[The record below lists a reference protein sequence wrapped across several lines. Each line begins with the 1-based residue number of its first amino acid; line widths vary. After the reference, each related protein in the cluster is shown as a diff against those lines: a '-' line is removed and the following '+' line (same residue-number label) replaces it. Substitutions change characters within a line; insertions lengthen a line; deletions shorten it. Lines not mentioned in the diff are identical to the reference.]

1 MDFTEEQA
9 KLLRRDK
16 ASEKVWKWIE
26 FWYAPGVK
34 QTKLRVEKHGQF
46 FLSKSC
52 VDAEV
57 ALGLSPRQYERRLQK
72 LRAVGLLTW
81 EVHRFN
87 KVTTRHIRSEFL
99 IQKYG
104 ILDPIQTHQTVVPG
118 GAKTGVPVTENSSS
132 TTTATTT
139 TKPTVTTIEHD
150 CKSKSTV
157 VIEEEEEQ
165 ESSLSEHQK
174 ISANFSAPKEGVMTH
189 PYKGMSVDEIQAKL
203 KGEVD
208 PVKPIKFNGEYKAS
222 EVLRYFRKMCSIH
235 YPELQHYSAPTAA
248 DLAQARSL
256 SKSLSCTEV
265 DPIAIITVLV
275 PKWSQFRARV
285 NTQLGYSD
293 NFGPAVPHFGYLLKH
308 RDIAMNCIS
317 DMQKQPPKSVPAK
330 KAYYDGNGS

>member
-1 MDFTEEQA
+1 MDFTEEQR
-9 KLLRRDK
+9 KLLALDK
-16 ASEKVWKWIE
+16 GVSCLWERIE
-26 FWYAPGVK
+26 YWHAPGRK
-34 QTKLRVEKHGQF
+34 STRLRVRKGGLYYLAKPHT
-46 FLSKSC
+46 
-52 VDAEV
+52 EV
-57 ALGLSPRQYERRLQK
+57 TQECGLTRKQYRRCLEALKQ
-72 LRAVGLLTW
+72 VGLVTW
-81 EVHRFN
+81 IVKRYDCIP
-87 KVTTRHIRSEFL
+87 TIHIRCEHL
-99 IQKYG
+99 IAKYG
-104 ILDPIQTHQTVVPG
+104 LEGQSEGQ
-118 GAKTGVPVTENSSS
+118 PVTN
-132 TTTATTT
+132 TKPKQTTATTNT
-139 TKPTVTTIEHD
+139 TTTSIADATNHD
-150 CKSKSTV
+150 DPSPMEKMEK
-157 VIEEEEEQ
+157 E
-165 ESSLSEHQK
+165 K
-174 ISANFSAPKEGVMTH
+174 KNSANFSAPKEGVMTH